1 MTKDEVLQKANEY
14 CGEKGYNEE
23 TLTTEFKDK
32 FADFFS
38 KKHQDADIGDE
49 DVVKDLEFNLNTA
62 FSAASKGITSKQKAY
77 DELVEQ
83 HKREL
88 EELKKKGDGSTK
100 KTKEEPKIPK
110 ELQEKLDRLEQFEI
124 DAKRKEKSAEV
135 LALAKKNVR
144 TDLHKSLENYANDFA
159 VTLDEESEEQA
170 KKLTERFQAIFKD
183 SIGSVKPLAPKSSN
197 TKRDEDILAEIPK
210 VGV

>member
-1 MTKDEVLQKANEY
+1 M
-14 CGEKGYNEE
+14 
-23 TLTTEFKDK
+23 
-32 FADFFS
+32 
-38 KKHQDADIGDE
+38 
-49 DVVKDLEFNLNTA
+49 
-62 FSAASKGITSKQKAY
+62 
-77 DELVEQ
+77 
-83 HKREL
+83 
-88 EELKKKGDGSTK
+88 
-100 KTKEEPKIPK
+100 
-110 ELQEKLDRLEQFEI
+110 EQFEI